1 MCVHINLYE
10 NTYLYTNDREQTVI
24 EEDAK
29 YKFLGSA
36 ARETDIFFLTAPY
49 PYT

>member
-1 MCVHINLYE
+1 MKTHIC
-10 NTYLYTNDREQTVI
+10 TQSDRGQTVI